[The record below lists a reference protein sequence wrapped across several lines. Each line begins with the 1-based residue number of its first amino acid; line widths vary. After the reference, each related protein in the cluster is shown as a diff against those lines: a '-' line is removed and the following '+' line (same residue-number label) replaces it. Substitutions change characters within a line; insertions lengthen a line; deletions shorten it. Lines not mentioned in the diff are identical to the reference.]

1 MPKPSRRERRQLAE
15 KGKLAPRRQPARSTL
30 SGVSAPAVRYTA
42 PIARVMPEEDAVAV
56 AQEYTYVKADLL
68 RILVL
73 AVVLVAT
80 MVGLRLV
87 LPQ

>member
-15 KGKLAPRRQPARSTL
+15 KGKLAPRRQPLR
-30 SGVSAPAVRYTA
+30 GVPGSALAPVTQQAAPA
-42 PIARVMPEEDAVAV
+42 ARVMPQEDAAAI
-56 AQEYTYVKADLL
+56 AQEYSYVKSDLL

-73 AVVLVAT
+73 AVVLVGT
-80 MVGLRLV
+80 MLGLRIV